1 MECRLSR
8 SSGPWSCQIK
18 IRWEYD
24 AAGSRRSDVDE
35 VNFGDRLHDKRAVE
49 LALRQAQAAVLNR
62 DTGVPLEAFLQM
74 DERALKARA
83 AIKAPSGP
91 APFSRNVVCVEL
103 AGPELTDLSFVDL
116 PGERPSTLFRVSLA
130 ETPPGIVQN
139 AEDDVV
145 QLVEDLVK
153 SYISG
158 DKSLILVTL
167 PVSGERPRLTSSSQ
181 ILTLP

>member
-8 SSGPWSCQIK
+8 SSGSWSCQIK
-18 IRWEYD
+18 IRWEYN
-24 AAGSRRSDVDE
+24 ATGSRRSDVEE

-62 DTGVPLEAFLQM
+62 DAGVPLEAFLQM

-83 AIKAPSGP
+83 AVKGSGGP

-116 PGERPSTLFRVSLA
+116 PGERPSPPFDTSLA
-130 ETPPGIVQN
+130 EPPTRN
-139 AEDDVV
+139 R
-145 QLVEDLVK
+145 
-153 SYISG
+153 
-158 DKSLILVTL
+158 T
-167 PVSGERPRLTSSSQ
+167 ERR
-181 ILTLP
+181 